1 MKRLILASLLF
12 LIWTVLFAIIW
23 FQNLALQGAMMIGL
37 VVGVFIFLGARRLV
51 GQIKLLLPF
60 VGMLAIIYLG
70 FILIGIDPS
79 GQGSTEY
86 WLAYGL
92 PRMLLLINA
101 ILAFRLCFAMISFEE
116 VLRSGISIHRL
127 KYVILGKILFDA
139 TTHSYAEIRMW
150 QGMMPSMQRGSS
162 GVKDRFFRAL
172 SVTLALILYI
182 MAEAEMKGERIDN
195 LIKQCHLKQV
205 RKKDITG
212 LGDKQ

>member
-1 MKRLILASLLF
+1 
-12 LIWTVLFAIIW
+12 
-23 FQNLALQGAMMIGL
+23 MMIGL
-37 VVGVFIFLGARRLV
+37 VVGSFIFLGARRLV
-51 GQIKLLLPF
+51 GQMKLLLPF

-116 VLRSGISIHRL
+116 ILRSGISIHRL

-139 TTHSYAEIRMW
+139 ATHSYAEIRMW

-195 LIKQCHLKQV
+195 LIMQCHLKQV
-205 RKKDITG
+205 RNKDLTDS
-212 LGDKQ
+212 GDKQ

>member
-37 VVGVFIFLGARRLV
+37 VVGSFIFLGARRLV
-51 GQIKLLLPF
+51 GQMKLLLPF

-195 LIKQCHLKQV
+195 LIKQCHRKQV
-205 RKKDITG
+205 RNKDLTDS
-212 LGDKQ
+212 GDKQ

>member
-23 FQNLALQGAMMIGL
+23 FQNLALQGAMMISL
-37 VVGVFIFLGARRLV
+37 VVGSFIFLGARRLV
-51 GQIKLLLPF
+51 GQMKLLLPF

-116 VLRSGISIHRL
+116 ILRSGISIHRL

-139 TTHSYAEIRMW
+139 ATHSYAEIRMW

>member
-12 LIWTVLFAIIW
+12 WIWTVLFAIIW

-37 VVGVFIFLGARRLV
+37 VVGSFIFLGARRLV
-51 GQIKLLLPF
+51 GQMKLLLPF

-116 VLRSGISIHRL
+116 ILRSGISIHRL

-139 TTHSYAEIRMW
+139 ATHSYAEIRMW

>member
-37 VVGVFIFLGARRLV
+37 VVGSFIFLGARRLV
-51 GQIKLLLPF
+51 GQMKLLLPF

-139 TTHSYAEIRMW
+139 ATHSYAEIRMW

-172 SVTLALILYI
+172 CVTLALILYI

-195 LIKQCHLKQV
+195 LIKQCHRKQV
-205 RKKDITG
+205 RNKDLTDS
-212 LGDKQ
+212 GDKQ

>member
-37 VVGVFIFLGARRLV
+37 VVGSFIFLGARRLV
-51 GQIKLLLPF
+51 GQMKLLLPF

-116 VLRSGISIHRL
+116 ILRSGISIHRL

-139 TTHSYAEIRMW
+139 ATHSYAEIRMW

-195 LIKQCHLKQV
+195 LIMQCHLKQV
-205 RKKDITG
+205 RNKDITG